1 MMMDDLTQ
9 EEINIIMDL
18 RKVEIDNKI
27 KIDKEKLS
35 VFMPLYLRKKEKKA
49 EIEDLRKK
57 YTEIQAIFKNEY
69 DDIREELVKTC
80 VHYADTKGRIYANG
94 FGGDYYYCPACD
106 KEINN
111 IRKYTNVWDEGAII
125 ERNFKET
132 KDKPIKNEPIKNE
145 PIKNETIKNEPIK
158 NEPITNEPIKNEP
171 IKAYLNDNMTNE
183 DITNKINTHN
193 YNYNLLRIMLEM
205 PETIYPDSD

>member
-9 EEINIIMDL
+9 EEIKIIMDL

-35 VFMPLYLRKKEKKA
+35 VFMPLYLKKKQKKA
-49 EIEDLRKK
+49 EMLDLQKK
-57 YTEIQAIFKNEY
+57 YTEIQDIFKKEY

-80 VHYADTKGRIYANG
+80 VHYADTKGRIYDDG
-94 FGGDYYYCPACD
+94 FGGRYYYCPACD
-106 KEINN
+106 YEINN
-111 IRKYTNVWDEGAII
+111 ICKYTKVWDEGAII
-125 ERNFKET
+125 KNFKET
-132 KDKPIKNEPIKNE
+132 KDEPIKNELIKNEPIKNE
-145 PIKNETIKNEPIK
+145 L
-158 NEPITNEPIKNEP
+158 IKNEP
-171 IKAYLNDNMTNE
+171 IKAYLDDNMTNE

>member
-18 RKVEIDNKI
+18 RKVKIDNKI

-57 YTEIQAIFKNEY
+57 YTEIQAIFKKEY

-111 IRKYTNVWDEGAII
+111 IRKYTNVWDE
-125 ERNFKET
+125 
-132 KDKPIKNEPIKNE
+132 
-145 PIKNETIKNEPIK
+145 
-158 NEPITNEPIKNEP
+158 PIKNEP
-171 IKAYLNDNMTNE
+171 IKAYLDDNMTNE

-193 YNYNLLRIMLEM
+193 YNYNLLRIMLEK
-205 PETIYPDSD
+205 PETLYPDSD